1 MKKLLFAFVA
11 LVLLAGVASA
21 QPNVLTTTALN
32 TTYASTID
40 TSGVV
45 NISPVGRVSV
55 FVSAADSAELAINV
69 DYRGSGAQ
77 NWVTMT
83 AAAGDTLITTSNSGA
98 GLGLELRD
106 NSATNRIPGGAQIR
120 FRVDGV
126 SNLGVT
132 SPNYTVL
139 VFTERP

>member
-1 MKKLLFAFVA
+1 MRKVIFALFA

-21 QPNVLTTTALN
+21 QPNTLTKTALS
-32 TTYASTID
+32 ASYDSGID
-40 TSGVV
+40 TSGVINV
-45 NISPVGRVSV
+45 SPTGKVSV
-55 FVSAADSAELAINV
+55 FVSAADSAQLAVNI

-83 AAAGDTLITTSNSGA
+83 VATGDTLITTSNSGA

-106 NSATNRIPGGAQIR
+106 DSATNRIPGGSQIR
-120 FRVDGV
+120 FRIDGV

-132 SPNYTVL
+132 SPTYTVL